1 MNRQAYFLEAERLSD
16 DFSVRAKAVDDYLKT
31 APDLADDEA
40 YKKLCNLQ
48 SEASAAAGRWSSHC
62 ENNRSHIR
70 PVLSLR
76 QIRTDSHCQ
85 ANSSVRDTFSGIT

>member
-16 DFSVRAKAVDDYLKT
+16 DFAGRVKAVDDFMKT

-40 YKKLCNLQ
+40 YKKLCDLQ
-48 SEASAAAGRWSSHC
+48 AVASTAAKRWSSHC

-70 PVLSLR
+70 
-76 QIRTDSHCQ
+76 
-85 ANSSVRDTFSGIT
+85 SV

>member
-16 DFSVRAKAVDDYLKT
+16 DFADKVKAVDDYMKT

-40 YKKLCNLQ
+40 YKKLCDMQ
-48 SEASAAAGRWSSHC
+48 SMACAAAGRWSSHC

-70 PVLSLR
+70 
-76 QIRTDSHCQ
+76 
-85 ANSSVRDTFSGIT
+85 SV